1 MTNPTKTLMIQG
13 TTSNAGKSFLTA
25 ALCRIFKQDGY
36 RVAPFKSQNMAL
48 NSYIT
53 KDGLEMGRA
62 QVMQAEAAGIEPTV
76 EMNPILLKPTSHT
89 GSQVIVNGEILGNMS
104 AMDYYARKKQLLPH
118 VEKAFQKLSGEYDII
133 VIEGAGSPAE
143 INLKD
148 NDIVNMGMARLAK
161 APVLL
166 AGDIDRGG
174 VFASL
179 YGTVK
184 LLEEEEQRQIKGLII
199 NKFRGDVEILRPG
212 LRMIEEKTGIPVVGV
227 VPMTPLDLDDE
238 DSLSER
244 LNQRQTAGAVDIAVV
259 HLPHISNFT
268 DFNVF
273 EGMKEISLRYVR
285 QAKDLG
291 KPDLLILP
299 GTKNTMGD
307 LQWLRESGL
316 EAAIL
321 RQAETD
327 TPVVGICGGYQMLGE
342 ELSDPHG
349 VEQGGTMRGMGL
361 LNARTVFEPAKT
373 RTQIRGHILWGAN
386 TEEQFR
392 EREVRGYEI
401 HMGRTFNLGRC
412 RETIRL
418 EDGRT
423 DGLCNDRETVFGT
436 YLHGIFDFGDLAA
449 FVVRRLMEKKGLDPG
464 SWHFDSEAHKQ
475 QEYDKLAA
483 LVRSSLD
490 MDKIYKILE
499 EGMEC

>member
-1 MTNPTKTLMIQG
+1 MTPTKTIMIQG

-36 RVAPFKSQNMAL
+36 RAAPFKSQNMAL

-53 KDGLEMGRA
+53 KSGLEMGRA
-62 QVMQAEAAGIEPTV
+62 QVMQAEAAGIEPRV

-89 GSQVIVNGEILGNMS
+89 GSQVIVNGEVLGNMS
-104 AMDYYARKKQLLPH
+104 AADYYAYKPQLIPH
-118 VEKAFQKLSGEYDII
+118 IEKAFQKLSRDFDII

-148 NDIVNMGMARLAK
+148 NDIVNMGMAKLAN

-184 LLEEEEQRQIKGLII
+184 LLEKDEQQRIKGLII

-212 LRMIEEKTGIPVVGV
+212 LDMIEEKTGIPVVGV

-244 LNQRQTAGAVDIAVV
+244 LNRREDEGAVDIAVI

-273 EGMKEISLRYVR
+273 EGMKGVSLRYVK
-285 QAKDLG
+285 QARDLG
-291 KPDLLILP
+291 KPDLIFLP
-299 GTKNTMGD
+299 GTKNTMSD
-307 LQWLRESGL
+307 LCWLRESGL

-321 RQAETD
+321 RQAEIR

-342 ELSDPHG
+342 ELEDPDG
-349 VEQGGTMRGMGL
+349 VEQGGSMRGMGL
-361 LNARTVFEPAKT
+361 LNTRTIFEPAKT
-373 RTQIRGHILWGAN
+373 RTQISGGVIWDKDVPDSTTGK
-386 TEEQFR
+386 
-392 EREVRGYEI
+392 EVRGYEI
-401 HMGRTFNLGRC
+401 HMGKTVNLGRC

-418 EDGRT
+418 EDGRI
-423 DGLCNDRETVFGT
+423 DGLCNETQTVFGT

-449 FVVRRLMEKKGLDPG
+449 LVAVRLMRKKGLDPG
-464 SWHFDSEAHKQ
+464 SWHFDPEAHKQ
-475 QEYDKLAA
+475 QEYDKLAD
-483 LVRSSLD
+483 LVRNSLD
-490 MDKIYKILE
+490 MDKIYEILE
-499 EGMEC
+499 AGIRC